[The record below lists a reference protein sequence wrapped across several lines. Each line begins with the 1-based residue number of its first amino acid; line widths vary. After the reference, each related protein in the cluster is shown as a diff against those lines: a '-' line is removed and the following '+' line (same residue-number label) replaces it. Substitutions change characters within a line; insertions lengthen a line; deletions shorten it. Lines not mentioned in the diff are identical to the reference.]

1 MTSQAAGGGLGCQG
15 GVIHGLKHDD
25 RQPSNRLNKSLRV
38 LLKGGSQ
45 CRTAGGI
52 KLSLVH
58 GVRNRQ
64 IHRPRHLV
72 DENKPPLN

>member
-52 KLSLVH
+52 NCLWCMESEIGRFIDHATWWMKINL
-58 GVRNRQ
+58 
-64 IHRPRHLV
+64 PR
-72 DENKPPLN
+72 